1 MNLDNLKAMSKKQS
15 EEEKKDNLKFDLEDI
30 SFDNTEDIEDLDE
43 ENEEEDEEDK
53 DDLEDDLDKDEDK
66 DKDKDTDDLEDDDD
80 DEEDDEEDKKEDDND
95 GEKNKDKPEES
106 IFTSISKL
114 VGYEIEEKEL
124 KKFPETEEGIA
135 KFVEALAE
143 KRQQDSLNEIF
154 DNYPDVKQYLEYRNS
169 GGKAEQYF
177 KTMEDPLSSIKEL
190 KESDEG
196 AQEKVIRYY
205 FKTFKN
211 MDEEEIEDTIEGYR
225 AKDKLFVRAEKA
237 LGIIKNSK
245 EEESKKL
252 VEEQRK
258 IKEQETEKAKEYW
271 NTVKDTVKTG
281 KLSGNILI
289 PSKEKTAFFNYL
301 TKPDK
306 TGKTERI
313 KDIEKASNEEML
325 ALEYLRFKKF
335 SLDDLV
341 KQEANSRQVE
351 KLKKKL
357 KSQNRGG
364 LSGGDNKDER
374 DKRGSSNSYNLKSI
388 FGS

>member
-1 MNLDNLKAMSKKQS
+1 MSKKQ
-15 EEEKKDNLKFDLEDI
+15 EEKDNLGFSLDEI
-30 SFDNTEDIEDLDE
+30 SFDDTEDIQDLEQEDKEDKNDLD
-43 ENEEEDEEDK
+43 N
-53 DDLEDDLDKDEDK
+53 DDLDK
-66 DKDKDTDDLEDDDD
+66 DKDKDKGDSEDKDDDLDDDEDENEEEDKDNLDDEDDKDGEE
-80 DEEDDEEDKKEDDND
+80 EEDDEDED
-95 GEKNKDKPEES
+95 KDKPEES

-124 KKFPETEEGIA
+124 KKFPETEKGLAE
-135 KFVEALAE
+135 FVEALAE
-143 KRQQDSLNEIF
+143 KRQQDSLNELF
-154 DNYPDVKQYLEYRNS
+154 DNYPDVKQYLEFRNS
-169 GGKAEQYF
+169 GGKAQDYF
-177 KTMEDPLSSIKEL
+177 KSMEDPLSSIKEL

-196 AQEKVIRYY
+196 SQEKVIRYY

-237 LGIIKNSK
+237 LGIIKKNK

-252 VEEQRK
+252 VEEQKK
-258 IKEQETEKAKEYW
+258 IKEQEDEKAKEYW
-271 NTVKDTVKTG
+271 NTVKETVKTG
-281 KLSGNILI
+281 KLGGNILI
-289 PSKEKTAFFNYL
+289 PSKEKTSFFNYL

-306 TGKTERI
+306 SGKTQRI
-313 KDIEKASNEEML
+313 KDIEKATNEEML

-364 LSGGDNKDER
+364 LSGGDNKDR
-374 DKRGSSNSYNLKSI
+374 RGDKGSSNNYNLKSI

>member
-1 MNLDNLKAMSKKQS
+1 MSKKQ
-15 EEEKKDNLKFDLEDI
+15 EEKDNLGFNLDEI
-30 SFDNTEDIEDLDE
+30 SFDDTEDIQDLEREDK
-43 ENEEEDEEDK
+43 EDK
-53 DDLEDDLDKDEDK
+53 DDLDNDDLDKDKDKGDLEDK
-66 DKDKDTDDLEDDDD
+66 DDDLDEDGDEEKEDKDNLDDKD
-80 DEEDDEEDKKEDDND
+80 DEEEEEDEDNESEDKED
-95 GEKNKDKPEES
+95 KDKPEES

-124 KKFPETEEGIA
+124 KKFPETEEGLA

-143 KRQQDSLNEIF
+143 KRQQDSLNELF
-154 DNYPDVKQYLEYRNS
+154 DNYPDVKQYLEFRNS
-169 GGKAEQYF
+169 GGKAEDYF
-177 KTMEDPLSSIKEL
+177 KSMEDPLSSIKEL

-196 AQEKVIRYY
+196 SQERVIRYY

-237 LGIIKNSK
+237 LGIIKKNK
-245 EEESKKL
+245 EEQSKKL

-258 IKEQETEKAKEYW
+258 IKEQENERAKEYW
-271 NTVKDTVKTG
+271 NTVKETVKTG
-281 KLSGNILI
+281 KLGGNILI

-306 TGKTERI
+306 SGKTQRI
-313 KDIEKASNEEML
+313 RDIEKATNEEML

-364 LSGGDNKDER
+364 LSGGDNKDRR
-374 DKRGSSNSYNLKSI
+374 DNKGSSNNYNLKSI

>member
-66 DKDKDTDDLEDDDD
+66 DKDKDTDDLEDD

-313 KDIEKASNEEML
+313 RDIEKASNEEML

-351 KLKKKL
+351 RLKKKL